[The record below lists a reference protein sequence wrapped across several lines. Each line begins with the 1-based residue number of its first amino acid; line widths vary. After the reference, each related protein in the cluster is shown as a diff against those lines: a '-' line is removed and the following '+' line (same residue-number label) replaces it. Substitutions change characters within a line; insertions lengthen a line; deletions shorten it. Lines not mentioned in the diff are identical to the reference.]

1 MNNLWDQNSLKNRQ
15 KNFWNRIPKNNNN
28 NFVSYSSQMS
38 LINNG
43 EDVKVY
49 QRDEYN
55 DSSKNHYLREDKS
68 INNNRLNKFIEEIFM
83 SQEVK
88 DFFTT
93 YSDFVTKVTSEPSLD
108 IEALKK
114 SMDEIES
121 SSDVKIPRLL
131 TAALGLGSES
141 GEFVEIVKK
150 MILQGKPASEENI
163 FHMKREL
170 GDIIW
175 YWTTACASLGLDPYE
190 VISENQKKL
199 EARYGE
205 KFEVQRSEVR
215 KEGDL

>member
-1 MNNLWDQNSLKNRQ
+1 
-15 KNFWNRIPKNNNN
+15 
-28 NFVSYSSQMS
+28 MS
-38 LINNG
+38 
-43 EDVKVY
+43 K
-49 QRDEYN
+49 
-55 DSSKNHYLREDKS
+55 
-68 INNNRLNKFIEEIFM
+68 
-83 SQEVK
+83 EVK
-88 DFFTT
+88 EFFST

-108 IEALKK
+108 LEALKTSLKNIDEK
-114 SMDEIES
+114 SPIES
-121 SSDVKIPRLL
+121 ARLL

-150 MILQGKPASEENI
+150 MILQGKPPSEENI

-170 GDIIW
+170 GDIMW

-205 KFEVQRSEVR
+205 QFEVQRSEVR